1 MKYLFIKVFKW
12 YWLIYLFIIIV
23 KVNVLVDIIL
33 YFVCYVYVLV
43 KCFYVIISMVEKIF
57 LIVGFCVKIV
67 IVGILVFVRIL

>member
-43 KCFYVIISMVEKIF
+43 KCFYVIISMVEKNF
-57 LIVGFCVKIV
+57 FNSW
-67 IVGILVFVRIL
+67 ILCENCDCWYISVC